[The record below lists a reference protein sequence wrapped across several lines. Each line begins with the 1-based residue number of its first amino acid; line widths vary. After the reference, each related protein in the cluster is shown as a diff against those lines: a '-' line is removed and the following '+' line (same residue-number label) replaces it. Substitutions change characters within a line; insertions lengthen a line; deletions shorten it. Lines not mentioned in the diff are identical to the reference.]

1 MHGLLRSLWNE
12 PRPPGARGPTW
23 WDGALV
29 VVCALAALTEGV
41 LRTDLPWPVPTVA
54 VVAGLAPALLWR
66 RTRPLAVVAAV
77 FGGATLLTLATGGG
91 SGQMYTTVY
100 FLALPYA
107 LVRWGSG
114 REVAA
119 GAAIVLLS
127 SSVDLF
133 LDGAPAAD
141 LLGGAAVLFATGALG
156 SALRYRGR
164 ARAREIDRARLL
176 EREHIAR
183 ELHDTVAHHVSAMAI
198 RAQAGQAV
206 ARTRPEAAVEAL
218 GVIESEASRAL
229 DEMRT
234 MVRALRRD
242 GPAERSPNPGIGEL
256 EELACRAGPG
266 PAVAVEVNGSLDD
279 LPPAVT
285 AAVHR
290 LARESV
296 TNARRH
302 ARDATLVTVR
312 VDADD
317 TSVRLSVS
325 DDGDTGRLRPTAP
338 PGYGII
344 GMAER
349 AELLGGSCEAA
360 PNPDG
365 GWTVTA
371 VLPRSGASA

>member
-23 WDGALV
+23 WDGTLV
-29 VVCALAALTEGV
+29 VVCALAALTEGA
-41 LRTDLPWPVPTVA
+41 LRPDLPWPVPTVA

-66 RTRPLAVVAAV
+66 RTRPLTVVAAV
-77 FGGATLLTLATGGG
+77 FGGAIVLTLATGGG
-91 SGQMYTTVY
+91 AGQMYTTVY

-133 LDGAPAAD
+133 LDTAQAAD

-229 DEMRT
+229 GEMRT
-234 MVRALRRD
+234 MVRALRR
-242 GPAERSPNPGIGEL
+242 GEPAERSPGPGIGAL
-256 EELACRAGPG
+256 EELACRSGPG
-266 PAVAVEVNGSLDD
+266 PAVEVEITGSFDG

-285 AAVHR
+285 AALHR

-317 TSVRLSVS
+317 TSVHLSVG

-338 PGYGII
+338 PGYGLI

-349 AELLGGSCEAA
+349 AELLGGRCEAA
-360 PNPDG
+360 PNPGG

-371 VLPRSGASA
+371 VLPRSGAPA

>member
-29 VVCALAALTEGV
+29 VVCALAALTEGA
-41 LRTDLPWPVPTVA
+41 LRPDLPWPVPTVA

-66 RTRPLAVVAAV
+66 RTRPLLVVAAV
-77 FGGATLLTLATGGG
+77 FGSAIVLTLATGGG
-91 SGQMYTTVY
+91 AGQMYTTVY

-133 LDGAPAAD
+133 LDAAQAAD

-156 SALRYRGR
+156 AALRYRGR

-176 EREHIAR
+176 EREDIAR
-183 ELHDTVAHHVSAMAI
+183 ELHDTIAHHVSAMAI

-218 GVIESEASRAL
+218 AVIESEASRAL
-229 DEMRT
+229 GEMRT
-234 MVRALRRD
+234 MVRALRR
-242 GPAERSPNPGIGEL
+242 GEPAERAPSPHLGDL

-266 PAVAVEVNGSLDD
+266 PAVEVEIGGALHD
-279 LPPAVT
+279 LAPAVT
-285 AAVHR
+285 AALHR

-302 ARDATLVTVR
+302 ARDAGLVRVR

-317 TSVRLSVS
+317 ASVRLSVS
-325 DDGDTGRLRPTAP
+325 DDGDTGRLRPAAP

-349 AELLGGSCEAA
+349 AELLGGTCEAA

-371 VLPRSGASA
+371 VLPRSGAPA

>member
-1 MHGLLRSLWNE
+1 MHGFLRSLWNE
-12 PRPPGARGPTW
+12 PRPPGARGPSR
-23 WDGALV
+23 WDGVLV
-29 VVCALAALTEGV
+29 AVCALAALAEGA
-41 LRTDLPWPVPTVA
+41 LRPDLPWAVLTVA
-54 VVAGLAPALLWR
+54 VVAGLSPALLWR
-66 RTRPLAVVAAV
+66 RARPLAAVAVV
-77 FGGATLLTLATGGG
+77 FGGAALLTLVTGGG
-91 SGQMYTTVY
+91 AGQMYTTVY

-127 SSVDLF
+127 SSVDLV
-133 LDGAPAAD
+133 LDGVRAAD

-156 SALRYRGR
+156 AALRYRSR
-164 ARAREIDRARLL
+164 ARAREIDRARLI
-176 EREHIAR
+176 ERENIAR

-206 ARTRPEAAVEAL
+206 ARTRPEAAIEAL
-218 GVIESEASRAL
+218 AVIESEASRAL
-229 DEMRT
+229 GEMRT

-242 GPAERSPNPGIGEL
+242 ELAERAPGPGLLEL
-256 EELACRAGPG
+256 EELACTAGPG
-266 PAVAVEVNGSLDD
+266 PAVQVEVSGELDD
-279 LPPAVT
+279 LAPAV
-285 AAVHR
+285 AAALHR
-290 LARESV
+290 MARESV

-317 TSVRLSVS
+317 TSVRLSVR

-360 PNPDG
+360 PAPDG

-371 VLPRSGASA
+371 VLPRSGETA